1 MEQKMI
7 DADVT
12 LDIRGT
18 RCPIPSLKTMKML
31 ASLESGQ
38 VMHVMTTDPNTKRS
52 IPYLVQM
59 SGFKQLRLLN
69 DEDGAYHFFIKK
81 A

>member
-1 MEQKMI
+1 MKQKLI
-7 DADVT
+7 DAEIT
-12 LDIRGT
+12 LDIRGS

-31 ASLESGQ
+31 GRMESGQ

-59 SGFKQLRLLN
+59 FGYEQLRLLD